1 MRKRKAPSATE
12 IEQLERWL
20 ARELVPVEAD
30 PAFVQRV
37 YRRLAIEDPRPVQVE
52 WYPPDWRQ
60 YIWISLAVLAGPLA
74 MLAVWLIVWFY
85 RRRRWAPSTD

>member
-1 MRKRKAPSATE
+1 MRNRKSPTASE
-12 IEQLERWL
+12 IEELEQWL

-52 WYPPDWRQ
+52 WRPPDWRQ
-60 YIWISLAVLAGPLA
+60 FVWISLAVLAGPLVT
-74 MLAVWLIVWFY
+74 LALWLIVWFY
-85 RRRRWAPSTD
+85 RRRRFSPISE